1 MVVCIILNVQ
11 QSQSS
16 KVHGRISSHGCSHHY
31 FWELQVVADA
41 TALFWPPA
49 IPISRFAVQCM
60 FYFISLIS
68 LEVHFTR
75 RVSELFVASNLYCN
89 MWELLTVSNSEV

>member
-16 KVHGRISSHGCSHHY
+16 KVHGHMSSHERSHHY

-41 TALFWPPA
+41 TALFRPPA
-49 IPISRFAVQCM
+49 IPISRLTVQCM

-68 LEVHFTR
+68 LKSTSPE
-75 RVSELFVASNLYCN
+75 E
-89 MWELLTVSNSEV
+89 